1 MKPPLNLPADPSPN
15 PTEWL
20 RQQCAEDWEAA
31 TDNPFVREL
40 AAGTLPHEKLAA
52 YLVQD
57 YAFIEAFV
65 RLLASQV
72 AHAPSLADALP
83 GAQFLGVIAGPE
95 NTYFERCFDQLGVAA
110 KDRTT
115 PALTPVARDFRAI
128 MSEAVRSGRYEQM
141 LAVLVG
147 AEWSY
152 LVWAAPY
159 ADKAETLPFI
169 YGEWIALHSGA
180 YFESVVAYLRGQLD
194 QAWEKLDEHARAE
207 TLATFRRMIALERAF
222 FAESYAV

>member
-1 MKPPLNLPADPSPN
+1 MR

-20 RQQCAEDWEAA
+20 RQQCAGDWDAA
-31 TDNPFVREL
+31 IDNPFVREL
-40 AAGTLPHEKLAA
+40 AAGTLPHGKLAA

-57 YAFIEAFV
+57 YTFIEAFV

-72 AHAPSLADALP
+72 AHAPSLLDALP

-95 NTYFERCFDQLGVAA
+95 NTYFQRCFDELGVPETL
-110 KDRTT
+110 RTA
-115 PALTPVARDFRAI
+115 PALTPVARDFQGL
-128 MSEAVRSGRYEQM
+128 MNEAARSGKYEQM

-152 LVWAAPY
+152 LAWATPY
-159 ADKAETLPFI
+159 AGRAESLPFI
-169 YGEWIALHSGA
+169 YGEWIALHSGG
-180 YFESVVAYLRGQLD
+180 YFESVVEYLRGQLD
-194 QAWEKLDEHARAE
+194 TVWAGLDEPARTE

-222 FAESYAV
+222 FEESYAS

>member
-1 MKPPLNLPADPSPN
+1 MR

-20 RQQCAEDWEAA
+20 RQQCAEDWDAA
-31 TDNPFVREL
+31 IDNPFVREL
-40 AAGTLPHEKLAA
+40 AAGTLPHTKLAA

-57 YAFIEAFV
+57 YTFIEAFV

-72 AHAPSLADALP
+72 AHAPSLPDALP

-95 NTYFERCFDQLGVAA
+95 NTYFQRCFDELGVPEA
-110 KDRTT
+110 DRTA
-115 PALTPVARDFRAI
+115 PALTPVARDFQAI
-128 MSEAVRSGRYEQM
+128 MNEAARSGRYEQM

-152 LVWAAPY
+152 LAWANPY
-159 ADKAETLPFI
+159 ADKAAALPFI

-194 QAWEKLDEHARAE
+194 QVWETLDEERRAE
-207 TLATFRRMIALERAF
+207 TLAMFRRMIALERAF
-222 FAESYAV
+222 FEESYAV

>member
-1 MKPPLNLPADPSPN
+1 MPIKVPTDLSVA

-20 RQQCAEDWEAA
+20 RQQCAEDWEVA
-31 TDNPFVREL
+31 TANPFVREL
-40 AAGTLPHEKLAA
+40 AAGTLPHKKLAA

-57 YAFIEAFV
+57 YSFIEGFV

-72 AHAPSLADALP
+72 AHAPSLTDALP

-95 NTYFERCFDQLGVAA
+95 NTYFERCFDELGVSMQ
-110 KDRTT
+110 DRTT
-115 PALTPVARDFRAI
+115 PALTPVARDLRAI

-152 LVWAAPY
+152 LAWAAPY

-194 QAWEKLDEHARAE
+194 KAWTGLTEAEQVE
-207 TLATFRRMIALERAF
+207 TLITFRRMIALERAF
-222 FAESYAV
+222 FEESYAV

>member
-1 MKPPLNLPADPSPN
+1 MR
-15 PTEWL
+15 PTDWL
-20 RQQCAEDWEAA
+20 REQCADDWAA
-31 TDNPFVREL
+31 AVDNPFVREL
-40 AAGTLPHEKLAA
+40 AEGTLPREKLVA

-57 YAFIEAFV
+57 YTFIEAFV

-72 AHAPSLADALP
+72 AHAPSLPDALP

-95 NTYFERCFDQLGVAA
+95 NTYFQRCFDELGVPER
-110 KDRTT
+110 DRTA
-115 PALTPVARDFRAI
+115 PALSAVARDFQAI
-128 MSEAVRSGRYEQM
+128 MSEAARSGRYEQM

-152 LVWAAPY
+152 LAWATPY
-159 ADKAETLPFI
+159 ADRAESLPFI

-180 YFESVVAYLRGQLD
+180 YFESVVTYLRGQLD
-194 QAWEKLDEHARAE
+194 RTWEVLDEPRRAD

-222 FAESYAV
+222 FEESYAA